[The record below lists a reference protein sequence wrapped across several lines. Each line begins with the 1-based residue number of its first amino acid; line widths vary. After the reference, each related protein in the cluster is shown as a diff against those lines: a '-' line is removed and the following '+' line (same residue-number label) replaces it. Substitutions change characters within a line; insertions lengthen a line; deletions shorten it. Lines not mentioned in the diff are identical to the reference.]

1 VLVTSPNSL
10 LRAPRAG
17 HGSTPRSPRLKD
29 GSRPYMVGG
38 ERRLPEKWID
48 AGFWWGCHAA
58 TTSGSAKMSTRSFI
72 ATR

>member
-1 VLVTSPNSL
+1 MLVTSPNSL

-48 AGFWWGCHAA
+48 AGFWWGLPRRDDVGQCQDVH
-58 TTSGSAKMSTRSFI
+58 
-72 ATR
+72 